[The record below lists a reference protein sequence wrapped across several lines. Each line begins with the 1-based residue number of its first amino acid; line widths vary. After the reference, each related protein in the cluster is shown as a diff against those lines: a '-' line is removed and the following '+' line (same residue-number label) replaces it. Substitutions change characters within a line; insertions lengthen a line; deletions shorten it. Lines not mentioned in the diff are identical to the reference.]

1 MDRAISSAPRGTVQ
15 FADLDPVSQRLQQTF
30 GG

>member
-1 MDRAISSAPRGTVQ
+1 MDRAISSAPRETVQ
-15 FADLDPVSQRLQQTF
+15 FADPDPVSQRLQRTF